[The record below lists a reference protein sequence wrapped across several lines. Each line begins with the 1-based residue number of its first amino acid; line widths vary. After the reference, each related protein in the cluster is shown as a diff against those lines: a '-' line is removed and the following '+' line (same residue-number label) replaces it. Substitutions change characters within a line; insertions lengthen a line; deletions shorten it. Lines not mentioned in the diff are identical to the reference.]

1 MRDLN
6 IAYGKRVNS
15 KTWTNS
21 TTSWD
26 ALCERLCHTAVTGET
41 AAQYHAMTREERNL
55 VKDRGG
61 FVGGHLKNG
70 IRKGV
75 RQSGR
80 LFHKKF
86 NDKRK
91 IMLDKR

>member
-41 AAQYHAMTREERNL
+41 AAQYHAMTREERKEL
-55 VKDRGG
+55 LAIVKAS
-61 FVGGHLKNG
+61 LKA
-70 IRKGV
+70 K
-75 RQSGR
+75 SP
-80 LFHKKF
+80 
-86 NDKRK
+86 
-91 IMLDKR
+91 